1 MAKCFDVTGYVEPC
15 NVVRQKYTG
24 RALLITGKASDG
36 TTQIGAVFSENGL
49 KVTQMYAC
57 ESFNLETGFV
67 AKWNKEGGKA
77 VPVTI
82 DAQNPFG
89 VTIQGNTDSG
99 RVSYT
104 KTIPVSIPATR
115 DGIAEEFIMGLQKG
129 LYGSAAIV
137 LETFGLDSVNGSA
150 VENDIFG
157 AYSPVRLDPT
167 SVTRNEYEN
176 GGAWSFNLVCEEPV
190 PNVICTM
197 VGLDAALDT
206 LNA

>member
-1 MAKCFDVTGYVEPC
+1 MAKCFDVTGYIEPC

-24 RALLITGKASDG
+24 RALLITGKTTIDGGFVPVLSD
-36 TTQIGAVFSENGL
+36 NGL
-49 KVTQMYAC
+49 KVTDIFGSNVFDG
-57 ESFNLETGFV
+57 EVGFV
-67 AKWNKEGGKA
+67 AKWTKAGGKA
-77 VPVTI
+77 LPVMI

-104 KTIPVSIPATR
+104 KTIQVSIPATR
-115 DGIAEEFIMGLQKG
+115 DGKAEEFIMGLQKG
-129 LYGSAAIV
+129 LYSSAAIV
-137 LETFGLDSVNGSA
+137 LETFGLESVDGIGVNNDFFGS
-150 VENDIFG
+150 
-157 AYSPVRLDPT
+157 YSPVRLDPT

-176 GGAWSFNLVCEEPV
+176 GGAWSFNIICEEPV

-197 VGLDAALDT
+197 SGLNVALDT

>member
-1 MAKCFDVTGYVEPC
+1 MAKCFDVVGYVEHC
-15 NVVRQKYTG
+15 NTVRQKYTG
-24 RALLITGKASDG
+24 RALLITGYNAGATPSPSFSD
-36 TTQIGAVFSENGL
+36 NGI
-49 KVTQMYAC
+49 KVSGLAGKEQFD
-57 ESFNLETGFV
+57 SDSGFV
-67 AKWNKEGGKA
+67 KDWTTGGGKA
-77 VPVTI
+77 LPVMI

-89 VTIQGNTDSG
+89 VTVQGNTDSG
-99 RVSYT
+99 RVMYT

-115 DGIAEEFIMGLQKG
+115 DGKEEEFIMGLQKG
-129 LYGSAAIV
+129 LYGSAVIV
-137 LETFGLDSVNGSA
+137 LETFGLSSFDVISN
-150 VENDIFG
+150 NDIFG

-197 VGLDAALDT
+197 PGLDFELDK